1 MPLTTLTGSL
11 YYALGQDNFSS
22 LCSLPPWPG
31 RTIMFLCERICNHDV
46 PYHPGWVVLLCS
58 CAREFVVTMSLTT
71 LAGSYYYVLVRENL
85 SSRCPL
91 PPWLGRTT
99 MFLCERIFRLNATYH
114 PGWVVLLCSCAR
126 IFRHD
131 VPYHPG
137 WVVQL
142 SSCAGEFV
150 VTMPLITLAGSY
162 YYVLVRE
169 NLSSR
174 CPLPP
179 WPGRTTMFLCE
190 RIFRLN
196 VPYLTHK
203 SILIV
208 I

>member
-1 MPLTTLTGSL
+1 MHEKLGDRTINAVYFRLCEPFQVGALVGSL
-11 YYALGQDNFSS
+11 YYVLDRENLSS
-22 LCSLPPWPG
+22 RCPLPPWPG
-31 RTIMFLCERICNHDV
+31 RNIMFLCGRICHHYVPYHPGRVVLLCSYAREIFRLNA

-91 PPWLGRTT
+91 T
-99 MFLCERIFRLNATYH
+99 
-114 PGWVVLLCSCAR
+114 S
-126 IFRHD
+126 
-131 VPYHPG
+131 
-137 WVVQL
+137 
-142 SSCAGEFV
+142 
-150 VTMPLITLAGSY
+150 
-162 YYVLVRE
+162 
-169 NLSSR
+169 
-174 CPLPP
+174 

-196 VPYLTHK
+196 APYHPGWVVLLCSCAREFFCLNVPYLTHK